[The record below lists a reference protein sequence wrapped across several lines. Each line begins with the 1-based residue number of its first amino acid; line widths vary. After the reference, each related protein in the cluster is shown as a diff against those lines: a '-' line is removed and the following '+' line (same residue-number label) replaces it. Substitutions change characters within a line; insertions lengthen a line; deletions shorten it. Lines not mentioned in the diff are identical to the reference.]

1 MGTHLAAI
9 AINDERGTFD
19 LDGRTY
25 ALSAVI
31 QVTYDRESRRG
42 RVIVADGNMAHEVT
56 VTLASA
62 WKLTLFLGTES
73 LVGAQ
78 G

>member
-1 MGTHLAAI
+1 MGAHLAAVR
-9 AINDERGTFD
+9 INDARGTFD

-25 ALSAVI
+25 SLSAVI

-42 RVIVADGNMAHEVT
+42 RVTVVDGNFAVEVA

-62 WKLTLFLGTES
+62 WKLTLFLGAES
-73 LVGAQ
+73 WVGA
-78 G
+78 

>member
-1 MGTHLAAI
+1 MHTHLAAVS
-9 AINDERGTFD
+9 INDERGTFD

-25 ALSAVI
+25 GLSSVV

-42 RVIVADGNMAHEVT
+42 RVIVADGPFANEVT

-62 WKLTLFLGTES
+62 WKLMLFLGTETC
-73 LVGAQ
+73 VGA
-78 G
+78 

>member
-1 MGTHLAAI
+1 MGAHLAAI
-9 AINDERGTFD
+9 AINDEHGTFD

-25 ALSAVI
+25 YLSSVV

-42 RVIVADGNMAHEVT
+42 RVIVADGNAAHEFT

-62 WKLTLFLGTES
+62 WKLTLFLGAETC
-73 LVGAQ
+73 VGV
-78 G
+78 

>member
-1 MGTHLAAI
+1 MGAHLASVS
-9 AINDERGTFD
+9 INDEKGTFD
-19 LDGRTY
+19 LDGGTY
-25 ALSAVI
+25 SLSSVV

-42 RVIVADGNMAHEVT
+42 RVIVAIDSFAQEFT

-73 LVGAQ
+73 WVGA
-78 G
+78 